1 MIYVYSILPSNRW
14 ISNIFCWWTSASRIF
29 MCIRYVY
36 TLKKMLKKQEQR
48 ICWNKK
54 KNNGS
59 AFALGRGA
67 PQMWIR
73 NQTLMNL
80 IFNEIAII
88 SIEFPFYPTQ
98 KYLGEQCW
106 RYKRILLNY
115 WDAVISVTP
124 FSCDFNIRYFNG
136 TVVKKKN
143 VTMFYFSLCVSC

>member
-1 MIYVYSILPSNRW
+1 M
-14 ISNIFCWWTSASRIF
+14 
-29 MCIRYVY
+29 Y
-36 TLKKMLKKQEQR
+36 TICLYTKKDAKETRTMDMLKK
-48 ICWNKK
+48 KK

-88 SIEFPFYPTQ
+88 STEFPFYPTQ

-106 RYKRILLNY
+106 RYKRILLIY
-115 WDAVISVTP
+115 WDAVISVKP
-124 FSCDFNIRYFNG
+124 FSCDLISD
-136 TVVKKKN
+136 TI
-143 VTMFYFSLCVSC
+143 S

>member
-1 MIYVYSILPSNRW
+1 MSNARSIWYRCTPYYLP
-14 ISNIFCWWTSASRIF
+14 IGGFQFFCWWISASRILI
-29 MCIRYVY
+29 CIRYVY
-36 TLKKMLKKQEQR
+36 TLKKMLKKQERR
-48 ICWNKK
+48 ICWRKK

-88 SIEFPFYPTQ
+88 LIEFPFYPTQ

-106 RYKRILLNY
+106 RYKRILLTY
-115 WDAVISVTP
+115 WDVVISVTS
-124 FSCDFNIRYFNG
+124 FSCDLISDTISKAQR
-136 TVVKKKN
+136 
-143 VTMFYFSLCVSC
+143 